1 MCIKENRKIERYSLH
16 VPIII
21 NTLENKQEKLDDI
34 CTRDISSGGVFI
46 ESDTL
51 DFNPGSKVH
60 VEMVLTVEKL
70 KELFEV
76 SNKVILEVDG
86 LITRATS
93 HGVAVKFTNDYSI
106 TPVISGIQSG

>member
-1 MCIKENRKIERYSLH
+1 MCIKENRKIERYALH
-16 VPIII
+16 IPITI
-21 NTLENKQEKLDDI
+21 NTPDNKQRRLNDI
-34 CTRDISSGGVFI
+34 TTRDISSGGVFI
-46 ESDTL
+46 ESDSL
-51 DFNPGSKVH
+51 NLNPGSKVH

-93 HGVAVKFTNDYSI
+93 HGIAVKFTNDYSI
-106 TPVISGIQSG
+106 MPLNPGEES